1 VIRVLLADD
10 NAGVRRGLRHLLAIT
25 DDIEVVGAA
34 RNGAEAIELWDKT
47 EPDLVL
53 MDVSMPI
60 LDGIAA
66 LRRICDRHPGARIL
80 MLTLSSDRDRLA
92 DAMRFG
98 AAGHLLKDAEPPQL
112 FAAVRAAA
120 AA

>member
-10 NAGVRRGLRHLLAIT
+10 NARIRTGLRHLLAIT

-34 RNGAEAIELWDKT
+34 RNGAEAVELWAEV

-60 LDGIAA
+60 LDGVAA
-66 LRRICDRHPGARIL
+66 LRRICARHPGARVL
-80 MLTLSSDRDRLA
+80 MLTISSDRDRLA

-98 AAGHLLKDAEPPQL
+98 AAGHLLKDAEPRAL
-112 FAAVRAAA
+112 LAAVRAAA